1 VVAVWRLFVVV
12 GLLHAMINSVADG
25 ASSSC
30 ASGTYGSG
38 SGSCFINPPGLA
50 VVLLC
55 YSLIT

>member
-1 VVAVWRLFVVV
+1 VVV